1 MSNRILSQLL
11 VMLALTAL
19 TAASATA
26 AVYQQCKIQYH
37 IGMMSDDPDF
47 TDTAPSRKEVTVC
60 VRNLEDCNNRSV
72 ELVRDYEREY
82 GAVSASERPNLNSIM
97 ISGTILE
104 GECSTLD

>member
-1 MSNRILSQLL
+1 MANRIPSRMLMLL
-11 VMLALTAL
+11 VLAGLTGAN
-19 TAASATA
+19 ATA
-26 AVYQQCKIQYH
+26 DSYQQCKIQYH

-60 VRNLEDCNNRSV
+60 VRNLEDCDNRAV

-82 GAVSASERPNLNSIM
+82 GAASASERPNLNSIM